1 MASGPPKISGQQRE
15 APKAVYSA
23 VNRQSLA
30 ADPQTVGSSVA
41 DDHNYGIY
49 AEPFLF
55 FVTFFTYK

>member
-15 APKAVYSA
+15 AVYSA

-55 FVTFFTYK
+55 FVTFSA